1 MKRVA
6 TALLVLVV
14 TASIAPASVAAG
26 IDSETAGQASGDAYA
41 GTHVS
46 FDTAASA
53 VTDYAVDGET
63 MLSSVKV
70 QSASQTESG
79 GLVDVGASLSAVTEI
94 EGAGL
99 SLGATTETRAR
110 VAAGGESNATITA
123 HDNGNGVLVVA
134 AGDESDYVVANLS
147 ADAEA
152 SAESDAQVEVTT
164 ANGTEGTFL
173 VVGEG
178 NVTVNDDGDVSANLG
193 QDGRLVFRAY
203 PDGKDDVDE
212 KQEALIAEGE
222 AKAEAHVM
230 VENASAG
237 ANETGQVVVDTVSY
251 GQNTTVEAAQT
262 AEGEVT
268 LTVNRTTHEGTVLV
282 TSVSERALNATG
294 DLTVTVDGEAAVE
307 ASTYTQLK
315 SAVGSDQSR
324 YMVESAGGAE
334 ASADVLVAVNHFSER
349 TVSMQSADADE
360 TTRTTT
366 DGGDGTSTG
375 DATTTDDGADG
386 QTTTAGDGE
395 TTTASD
401 ESDAETTTVVDETT
415 DNGAGLPG
423 FTATAA
429 VVALVGAALL
439 ARTRNR

>member
-6 TALLVLVV
+6 TALLMLVV
-14 TASIAPASVAAG
+14 AASIAPATATAG
-26 IDSETAGQASGDAYA
+26 ITSETARQASGQAYA

-46 FDTAASA
+46 FDAAERA

-63 MLSSVKV
+63 MLNSVKV
-70 QSASQTESG
+70 QSAGETESG
-79 GLVDVGASLSAVTEI
+79 GLVDVGASLSAVTQI

-99 SLGATTETRAR
+99 SLGATTETEAR
-110 VAAGGESNATITA
+110 VAVGAESNASATITA

-134 AGDESDYVVANLS
+134 AGNQSDYVVANLS
-147 ADAEA
+147 ADANA
-152 SAESDAQVEVTT
+152 SAESDSQVEVTT

-178 NVTVNDDGDVSANLG
+178 NVTVNDQGDVSANLG
-193 QDGRLVFRAY
+193 SDGRLVFRAY
-203 PDGKDDVDE
+203 PDGKDDADE
-212 KQEALIAEGE
+212 KQESLITEGE

-230 VENASAG
+230 VENASDG

-251 GQNTTVEAAQT
+251 GQNTTVEAAET
-262 AEGEVT
+262 AEGKVT
-268 LTVNRTTHEGTVLV
+268 LAVNRTTHEGTVLV
-282 TSVSERALNATG
+282 TSVSEKALNATG

-307 ASTYTQLK
+307 AGTYTQLK
-315 SAVGSDQSR
+315 SAIGSDQSR
-324 YMVESAGGAE
+324 YMVESAGSAE

-360 TTRTTT
+360 TTTSGTT
-366 DGGDGTSTG
+366 DGGETTTGDTADEETSTSDDANG
-375 DATTTDDGADG
+375 ETTDEAMADETATTTVA
-386 QTTTAGDGE
+386 
-395 TTTASD
+395 
-401 ESDAETTTVVDETT
+401 DETT

-439 ARTRNR
+439 ARTRSR